1 MDNRR
6 RDERYPVTL
15 SVELHTNG
23 EVVPATVQNMSLSG
37 LGFYLGQAVQPQA
50 KVTLSLFLVEDGIE
64 DETTPPLF
72 LGGHVMWCEGADGGR
87 GYLAG
92 VQFTPLGP
100 NNRATLENFFT
111 RITG

>member
-15 SVELHTNG
+15 SVELHTSDG
-23 EVVPATVQNMSLSG
+23 VQQATIQNMSASG
-37 LGFYLGQAVQPQA
+37 MGFYLSAA
-50 KVTLSLFLVEDGIE
+50 LDKAAEVTLSLFLVEDGIE

-72 LGGHVMWCEGADGGR
+72 LGGHVMWCEAADAGR

-100 NNRATLENFFT
+100 KNRATLEGLFM
-111 RITG
+111 RITA